1 MKKFLLFLLF
11 SVFIFK
17 ISISQ
22 TSEKYKAVHI
32 YRITQ
37 NINWRLNSQPEKY
50 IITVIGNSPI
60 NWELNNVSK
69 SARATKP
76 RIEIKKVSS
85 VSKIGYTHIVYIPKT
100 KSSMINDI
108 VQKLEGQKTIIISDN
123 VVIRSNGIDI
133 NLSYIENTL
142 KLEINKNN
150 IEQKGLKINEAII
163 ANNLPYN

>member
-1 MKKFLLFLLF
+1 MKKLLLFLFF
-11 SVFIFK
+11 SVFIFR
-17 ISISQ
+17 ISFSQ
-22 TSEKYKAVHI
+22 TTEKFKAVLI

-37 NINWRLNSQPEKY
+37 NINWRLNSQPDKY

-76 RIEIKKVSS
+76 RIEIKKAFS
-85 VSKIGYTHIVYIPKT
+85 VEKIGYTHIVYIPKT

-123 VVIRSNGIDI
+123 VIIHSNGIDI
-133 NLSYIENTL
+133 NLSYKENTL
-142 KLEINKNN
+142 KLEVNKNN
-150 IEQKGLKINEAII
+150 IVQKGLKINETICK
-163 ANNLPYN
+163 

>member
-1 MKKFLLFLLF
+1 MKKFLLFLFF

-22 TSEKYKAVHI
+22 TTEKFKAVLI

-37 NINWRLNSQPEKY
+37 NINWRLNSQPDKY

-76 RIEIKKVSS
+76 RIEIKKVAS
-85 VSKIGYTHIVYIPKT
+85 VEKIGYSHIVYIPKT

-108 VQKLEGQKTIIISDN
+108 VQKLEGQKTLIISDN
-123 VVIRSNGIDI
+123 VIIRSNGIDI
-133 NLSYIENTL
+133 NLSYKENTL

-150 IEQKGLKINEAII
+150 IVQKGLKINEAICK
-163 ANNLPYN
+163 